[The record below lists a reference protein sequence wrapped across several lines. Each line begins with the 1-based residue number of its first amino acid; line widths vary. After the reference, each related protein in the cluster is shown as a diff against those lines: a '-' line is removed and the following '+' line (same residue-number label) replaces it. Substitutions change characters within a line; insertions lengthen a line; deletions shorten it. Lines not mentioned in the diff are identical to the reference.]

1 MVEPSDLVTTV
12 VVNWNGRVHLNKC
25 LSSLLTQTYTP
36 QDIILV
42 DNGSTDGSADY
53 VEAQFPSVKVMRLPV
68 NTGFA
73 AANNLAIRQS
83 SGAHVALLN
92 NDAYAEPDWLTRL
105 VEAAESDPRVG
116 MCASKMVFAHQP
128 DVLNS
133 TGICVDRAGIAWDR
147 RGGEAD
153 DDRETQPVEIFGACG
168 GAALYRRAMLDEI
181 GLFDEDFFAYLEDVD
196 LAWRARGVG
205 WRCLYVPAA
214 RVYHAHSAT
223 GVEGSPFKSFQLGR
237 NKVWLLAKNY
247 PFKQLW
253 MYAPL
258 VAIYDFAAVI
268 YALVARRDVHALR
281 GRLAGLADVARIW
294 QKRRGL
300 PLPQRHDV
308 QWLEPLEVPWRV
320 TRRYRHL
327 APTR

>member
-1 MVEPSDLVTTV
+1 MERRNLVTTIV
-12 VVNWNGRVHLNKC
+12 VSWNGRAYLDKC
-25 LSSLLTQTYTP
+25 LSSLLAQTCQS
-36 QDIILV
+36 QDIVVV
-42 DNGSTDGSADY
+42 DNGSTDGSAEY
-53 VEAQFPSVKVMRLPV
+53 IGASYSGVHVICLPENV
-68 NTGFA
+68 GFA

-83 SGAHVALLN
+83 SSVYVALLN
-92 NDAYAEPDWLTRL
+92 NDAYAESDWLARL

-116 MCASKMVFAHQP
+116 MCASKMVFAHRP

-133 TGICVDRAGIAWDR
+133 TGVCVDRAGIAWDR

-153 DDRETQPVEIFGACG
+153 DDHETQPVEIFGACG
-168 GAALYRRAMLDEI
+168 GAALYRRTMLDEV
-181 GLFDEDFFAYLEDVD
+181 GLFDEDFFAYMEDVD

-205 WRCLYVPAA
+205 WRCLYAPAA

-258 VAIYDFAAVI
+258 LAIYDFAAVI

-281 GRLAGLADVARIW
+281 GRLAGLAGIARMW
-294 QKRRGL
+294 Q
-300 PLPQRHDV
+300 
-308 QWLEPLEVPWRV
+308 
-320 TRRYRHL
+320 
-327 APTR
+327 